1 MPHVSVLLHEVIKY
15 LDPKSGENFVDATVN
30 GGGHAKAILSRI
42 SPAGKLLGI
51 DMDSD
56 LIEALKV
63 KSKNEKVKNL
73 ILVHGNFADIS
84 GLVRENNFGPACP
97 VRKGVSNGVNGA
109 LFDLGMSSYHI
120 DQSAGGFSFMKDEP
134 LDMRFSRTDPTSSR
148 QWSGLRGASA
158 DNSLTAEEIIN
169 KWPERE
175 LARIFKEYGEEPQA
189 KKIARI
195 IVEARVKNKI
205 KTTGDL
211 VGILRHQVSSVR
223 HLVSNKTLARVFQA
237 LRIAV
242 NNELENISRG
252 LAGAWSVLEPGG
264 RIAVISFHSLE
275 DRIVKN
281 FFKEKKSEGQ
291 AEILTPKPVQ
301 PTEYEIQS
309 NPRSRSAKMRVIR
322 KLGY

>member
-1 MPHVSVLLHEVIKY
+1 MIHASVLLEEVLKY
-15 LDPKSGENFVDATVN
+15 LSPRPYENFVDATVN
-30 GGGHAKAILSRI
+30 GGGHAQAILSRI

-51 DMDSD
+51 DMDGD

-73 ILVHGNFADIS
+73 ILVLGNFAEIDAI
-84 GLVRENNFGPACP
+84 VRENNFGP
-97 VRKGVSNGVNGA
+97 VNGV
-109 LFDLGMSSYHI
+109 LLDLGMSSYHL
-120 DQSAGGFSFMKDEP
+120 DQSARGFSYLRDEP
-134 LDMRFSRTDPTSSR
+134 LDMRFSRTY
-148 QWSGLRGASA
+148 A
-158 DNSLTAEEIIN
+158 DYTRTYAEKGLTASVIIN
-169 KWPERE
+169 QWPERE
-175 LARIFKEYGEEPQA
+175 LARILKEYGEEPQA

-205 KTTGDL
+205 ETTGEL
-211 VGILRHQVSSVR
+211 VRILSASGGAIPPWRERTSLNR
-223 HLVSNKTLARVFQA
+223 TLARVFQA

-242 NNELENISRG
+242 NNELENISQG

-275 DRIVKN
+275 DRLVKN

-301 PTEYEIQS
+301 PTEHEIQS
-309 NPRSRSAKMRVIR
+309 NPRSRSAKLRAIA
-322 KLGY
+322 KIKYKI